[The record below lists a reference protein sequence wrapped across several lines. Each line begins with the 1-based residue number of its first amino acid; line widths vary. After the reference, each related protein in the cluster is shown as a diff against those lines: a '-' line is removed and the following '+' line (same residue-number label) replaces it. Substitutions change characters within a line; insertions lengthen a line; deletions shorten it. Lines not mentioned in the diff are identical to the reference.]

1 MKIDKYYPLF
11 LVKTIFS
18 VLFICFISGQ
28 NVFSQ
33 TEQKFTSF
41 YYDKVSM
48 FEILPV
54 GSDEI
59 VFLGDSITERCEWN
73 ELFSNSKII
82 QRGISG
88 DITEGVLNRLSE
100 ITKRKPQKL
109 FLMIGVNDLRRN
121 ISADSIVINY
131 KSILNSIKSESP
143 STKIIIQSVLPVN
156 NNVKEAKTTSAKVKE
171 LNQKLEKLANALNLE
186 FVNLFP
192 SFVNAN
198 GDLNEELT
206 SDGLHINGKGYLI
219 WKNIIEQMNL
229 IKK

>member
-1 MKIDKYYPLF
+1 MKKIFNNPYIIKRVLSF
-11 LVKTIFS
+11 AALVC
-18 VLFICFISGQ
+18 LISAQ
-28 NVFSQ
+28 SAFAQ
-33 TEQKFTSF
+33 PEQKFTSF

-48 FEILPV
+48 FDVLPT

-88 DITEGVLNRLSE
+88 DITEGVLNRLQE
-100 ITKRKPQKL
+100 ITKRKPRKL

-121 ISADSIVINY
+121 ISADSILINY
-131 KSILNSIKSESP
+131 NSILNKIKSESP

-156 NNVKEAKTTSAKVKE
+156 NNVKEAKTTSAKVKV
-171 LNQKLEKLANALNLE
+171 LNAKLEKLARDFNLE
-186 FVNLFP
+186 YVNLFP
-192 SFVNAN
+192 AFVNAN

-206 SDGLHINGKGYLI
+206 SDGLHINGKGYVI
-219 WKNIIEQMNL
+219 WKNIIDNMNL
-229 IKK
+229 MKE

>member
-1 MKIDKYYPLF
+1 MKMKFNCSPLM
-11 LVKTIFS
+11 VKTFCAVTIITILS
-18 VLFICFISGQ
+18 AQ
-28 NVFSQ
+28 NVFAQ
-33 TEQKFTSF
+33 PEKKFTAF

-54 GSDEI
+54 GTDEI

-73 ELFSNSKII
+73 ELFSNPKII

-156 NNVKEAKTTSAKVKE
+156 NNVKEAKTTSSKVKE
-171 LNQKLEKLANALNLE
+171 LNQKLENIANSMNLD

-192 SFVNAN
+192 SFVNAD